1 MKPAG
6 QPADG
11 GGGRSDSNCAGAGTC
26 DGVSVD
32 AAILRSSASNSAHT
46 CTSSA
51 SSRSASSTSSAPPP
65 TAAVAVASA
74 AAAATSSSAASSS
87 ALATSTA
94 AWSAARSGPLPAWS
108 SYSSTPSTPPLC
120 AGGAGAL
127 LSASCTAAVARALA
141 PASAGSKL
149 QKAGGS
155 RRPILT
161 GLASYAHQC
170 RSSATAATI
179 TLHAASLS
187 SPPKLPLAP
196 PRRRKRRVA
205 RAAAQSASE
214 SGSSC
219 TSALDV
225 GPAEPL
231 HHEREPRVRLALHRH
246 HAHQRSV
253 ERRAGTI
260 RRCLDA
266 RNARQ
271 RPIWAAEVGHAAGQ
285 LDMQVEPGL
294 GSGKQSLEHVHVLR
308 LEHVEEHLRHE
319 AAAGRTRLG
328 SRAESEMW

>member
-219 TSALDV
+219 TSALV
-225 GPAEPL
+225 YGSAWVPRRTWARPSPCTTSASRASGWRCTATTRISVPSSGA
-231 HHEREPRVRLALHRH
+231 REPFGDASTPGTPGSAQSGLPRLA
-246 HAHQRSV
+246 
-253 ERRAGTI
+253 T
-260 RRCLDA
+260 
-266 RNARQ
+266 
-271 RPIWAAEVGHAAGQ
+271 P
-285 LDMQVEPGL
+285 PG
-294 GSGKQSLEHVHVLR
+294 SLTCR
-308 LEHVEEHLRHE
+308 
-319 AAAGRTRLG
+319 
-328 SRAESEMW
+328 